1 MGVESIIVNVVSNIG
16 KIAKDTDKA
25 TKSLGGFKGAIK
37 GIGTALKAAGIGLLL
52 ALMGKFF
59 QLISKNQKVIDFFNT
74 SMNALNIVVTDLINS
89 FGGFFN
95 FIGDNTSTVVGF
107 FKEIFE
113 DPIQSMKDFGQAIVD
128 NVIERVQSSIAT
140 LGFLAEAVVKVFKGD
155 FAGAMDSA
163 KNAGK
168 ELVDVVTGVD
178 DSFDKIKETVTKVNG
193 SITGYI
199 KGVWEAG
206 EATTELDKAVARA
219 AATLDGINKLFA
231 KNALEQQQ
239 IIDNELLSFEKRQEA
254 LNELTRLTEE
264 NNKANLEA
272 AELRVQQAKDAKGL
286 IDNEANRIALMKEEN
301 ALMDAKAQKLAAEEE
316 LFNNKI
322 ELNNQWNERKQEL
335 HEEELQRI
343 EDEKEAR
350 AAAVEQIAKAL
361 AVVDKLMQ
369 VRAKQTEKDYDKE
382 VALAKA
388 NGEDIE
394 KIDKKYAAIRREE
407 AKKFKAMK
415 IAMAIVDTYQSAVAA
430 YASGLSVP
438 GPAGLVLAPIAAG
451 LAVAAGL
458 ANIAMIEKQPL
469 GGGGGSAGGAVADA
483 VAETPAPE
491 MMSGAFQLEGG
502 QEVEP
507 ARAYVVSDD
516 ITNNQN
522 KLAIIRRRATI

>member
-1 MGVESIIVNVVSNIG
+1 
-16 KIAKDTDKA
+16 
-25 TKSLGGFKGAIK
+25 
-37 GIGTALKAAGIGLLL
+37 
-52 ALMGKFF
+52 
-59 QLISKNQKVIDFFNT
+59 
-74 SMNALNIVVTDLINS
+74 MNALNIVVTDLINS
-89 FGGFFN
+89 FSGFFN
-95 FIGDNTSTVVGF
+95 FISNNIGAVTGY

-113 DPIQSMKDFGQAIVD
+113 DPVQKLKDFGTAIKD
-128 NVIERVQSSIAT
+128 NVIERFNSFLDTI
-140 LGFLAEAVVKVFKGD
+140 GFVASAIKKLFERDFKGALAD
-155 FAGAMDSA
+155 I
-163 KNAGK
+163 KLAGK
-168 ELVDVVTGVD
+168 ESVDIWTGVD
-178 DSFDKIKETVTKVNG
+178 NTFDKVADTIKKVNG
-193 SITGYI
+193 TIKGYI
-199 KGVWEAG
+199 HGTWKAA
-206 EATTELDKAVARA
+206 EATTELDKAVASS

-231 KNALEQQQ
+231 ANALEQQQ
-239 IIDNELLSFEKRQEA
+239 IIDNELLSFEKRHEA

-264 NNKANLEA
+264 NSKANIAA
-272 AELRVQQAKDAKGL
+272 AELRVQQAKGL
-286 IDNEANRIALMKEEN
+286 IQNEENKIALMIEEN
-301 ALMDAKAQKLAAEEE
+301 ALMDVKAQKLAAEEE

-388 NGEDIE
+388 SGKSIE
-394 KIDKKYAAIRREE
+394 GIDKKYAAIRREE
-407 AKKFKAMK
+407 AKKFKQMK

-430 YASGLSVP
+430 YASAAAVP
-438 GPAGLVLAPIAAG
+438 VIGYVLGPIAAG
-451 LAVAAGL
+451 LAVASGL

-469 GGGGGSAGGAVADA
+469 GGGGGGGGGAVAQ
-483 VAETPAPE
+483 TPAPQ
-491 MMSGAFQLEGG
+491 MMSGAFELEGG
-502 QEVEP
+502 EEVEP